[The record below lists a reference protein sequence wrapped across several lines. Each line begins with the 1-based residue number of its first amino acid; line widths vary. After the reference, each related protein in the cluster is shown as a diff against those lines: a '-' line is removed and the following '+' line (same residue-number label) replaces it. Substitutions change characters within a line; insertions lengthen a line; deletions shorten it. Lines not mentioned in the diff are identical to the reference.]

1 MVSLYRREEEI
12 IETARRQL
20 ASGAP
25 LAGAATLTAESPLT
39 IHDVVQQRLVTAEF
53 QPIVRLDTGESV
65 GFEAFAR
72 GPAGELSN
80 PGALFGA
87 AGKAGVATELDQ
99 VAHAAAYRAALRAKL
114 NPSQSLFVNA
124 DPTTLGRAIPDDLA
138 DVYALAVTRL
148 RLFID
153 VSERHISGDPSAS
166 LAGLARVRAA
176 GWGVSWD
183 NAGTTPDS
191 LALMPLIRP
200 DVVKIDVSLVQDR
213 SHPFASRVVNAAIAY
228 AENAGAAIMA
238 VGIESDEHLTLARG
252 MGASLGQGY
261 YFARPAELPEQTKPV
276 HQPIPLIDQLEPSQP
291 HETPFDV
298 YASRYTPTPASDATL
313 ESFAHYLEQRCSID
327 PEPPVVLACLKG
339 AQLPSGAP
347 LALLG
352 LIARNSSFAA
362 AFAEQ
367 LPPHPIPGVRTIEL
381 ADNDP
386 LAEEWALAIVGPH
399 FAALLTARR
408 RDTTTEET
416 LSLGLSYHRPTV
428 LRAAQT
434 LLHRITAP

>member
-1 MVSLYRREEEI
+1 MVALYRRGSELAERRPETPEQVATPSVAVPPSPPSI
-12 IETARRQL
+12 TIEQ
-20 ASGAP
+20 
-25 LAGAATLTAESPLT
+25 
-39 IHDVVQQRLVTAEF
+39 VVEKRLVTAEF
-53 QPIVRLDTGESV
+53 QPITRLDTGESV

-72 GPAGELSN
+72 GPAGDLSN
-80 PGALFGA
+80 PGALFKAAGA
-87 AGKAGVATELDQ
+87 AGLSTELDQ
-99 VAHAAAYRAALRAKL
+99 VAHAAAYRGALQGKL

-124 DPTTLGRAIPDDLA
+124 DPTTLGRAVPNDLA
-138 DVYALAVTRL
+138 EVYAQAVSRL

-153 VSERHISGDPSAS
+153 VSERHISRDPSSA

-200 DVVKIDVSLVQDR
+200 DVVKIDVSLVQGR
-213 SHPFASRVVNAAIAY
+213 SHPYAARVVNAAIAY

-238 VGIESDEHLTLARG
+238 VGIESEEHLTMARG
-252 MGASLGQGY
+252 MGATLGQGY
-261 YFARPAELPEQTKPV
+261 FFARPGALPETTKQV
-276 HQPIPLIDQLEPSQP
+276 VQPILLIDQLAPPQP
-291 HETPFDV
+291 HDTPFDV
-298 YASRYTPTPASDATL
+298 YAQRYTPTPATSATL

-327 PEPPVVLACLKG
+327 PDPPVVLACLRG

-347 LALLG
+347 LALLEM
-352 LIARNSSFAA
+352 IARNTSFAA

-367 LPPHPIPGVRTIEL
+367 LPHHPLPGVRMIQLDEG
-381 ADNDP
+381 DP
-386 LAEEWALAIVGPH
+386 LVNEWVLAVIGPH
-399 FAALLTARR
+399 FAALLAARS
-408 RDTTTEET
+408 RDTASEES

-434 LLHRITAP
+434 LLHRITAS

>member
-1 MVSLYRREEEI
+1 MARQN
-12 IETARRQL
+12 TA
-20 ASGAP
+20 
-25 LAGAATLTAESPLT
+25 TAVRSPLLGSLPAPEQT
-39 IHDVVQQRLVTAEF
+39 IQEIVDGRLVTAEF
-53 QPIVRLDTGESV
+53 QPIVRLDSGESV
-65 GFEAFAR
+65 GFEAYAR
-72 GPAGELSN
+72 GPVGALCN

-87 AGKAGVATELDQ
+87 AGSAGLSVELDQ
-99 VAHAAAYRAALRAKL
+99 VAHAAAYRAALQAKL

-124 DPTTLGRAIPDDLA
+124 DPTTMGRPIPNDLT
-138 DVYALAVTRL
+138 DVYAQAVARL

-153 VSERHISGDPSAS
+153 VSERHISGDPAGA
-166 LAGLARVRAA
+166 LAGLARVRGA

-213 SHPFASRVVNAAIAY
+213 SHPFAARVVNAAIAY
-228 AENAGAAIMA
+228 AENAGAAILA
-238 VGIESDEHLTLARG
+238 VGIESEEHLSLARG
-252 MGASLGQGY
+252 MGASIGQGY
-261 YFARPAELPEQTKPV
+261 FFARPAAMPERTKPV
-276 HQPIPLIDQLEPSQP
+276 HQPILLIDQLEPSQP

-298 YASRYTPTPASDATL
+298 YSARSTPKPASAATL

-339 AQLPSGAP
+339 ATLPSGAP
-347 LALLG
+347 MALLG
-352 LIARNSSFAA
+352 MIARNSSFAA

-367 LPPHPIPGVRTIEL
+367 LPSHPIPGVRTIQL
-381 ADNDP
+381 AENDP
-386 LAEEWALAIVGPH
+386 LADEWALVIVGPH
-399 FAALLTARR
+399 FAAMLTARP
-408 RDTTTEET
+408 RDTHTDES

-434 LLHRITAP
+434 LLRRITAP

>member
-1 MVSLYRREEEI
+1 MVSLYRRESNLADRRPEPSASAP
-12 IETARRQL
+12 TTRSAAR
-20 ASGAP
+20 
-25 LAGAATLTAESPLT
+25 AEGEPLT
-39 IHDVVQQRLVTAEF
+39 IEDLVAARLVTAEF
-53 QPIVRLDTGESV
+53 QPIIRLDSGESV

-72 GPAGELSN
+72 GPAGELGN
-80 PGALFGA
+80 PGAMFKA
-87 AGKAGVATELDQ
+87 AGIAGLSAELDQ
-99 VAHAAAYRAALRAKL
+99 VAHAAAYRAALQQKL

-124 DPTTLGRAIPDDLA
+124 DPTTMGRPIPSDLA
-138 DVYALAVTRL
+138 DVFARL

-153 VSERHISGDPSAS
+153 VSERHISGDPSAA

-200 DVVKIDVSLVQDR
+200 DVVKIDVSLVQGP
-213 SHPFASRVVNAAIAY
+213 SHPFAARVVNAAIAY

-238 VGIESDEHLTLARG
+238 VGIESEEHLTMARG

-261 YFARPAELPEQTKPV
+261 FFARPSALPEKTKQV
-276 HQPIPLIDQLEPSQP
+276 IQPILLIDQLEAPKP

-298 YASRYTPTPASDATL
+298 YAARYTPTPASSATL

-347 LALLG
+347 LALLEM
-352 LIARNSSFAA
+352 IARNTSFAA
-362 AFAEQ
+362 AFSET
-367 LPPHPIPGVRTIEL
+367 PPVHPVNGVRMIRLKE
-381 ADNDP
+381 DDP
-386 LAEEWALAIVGPH
+386 LTHEWALAIVGPH
-399 FAALLTARR
+399 FAALLTARPR
-408 RDTTTEET
+408 QTSSEES

-434 LLHRITAP
+434 LLQRITAE

>member
-1 MVSLYRREEEI
+1 MVSLYRRAENLAEAPSKPA
-12 IETARRQL
+12 ARP
-20 ASGAP
+20 S
-25 LAGAATLTAESPLT
+25 AATVTAAGPEGSALT
-39 IHDVVQQRLVTAEF
+39 IQDVVEKRLVTAEF
-53 QPIVRLDTGESV
+53 QPIVRLDSGESV

-87 AGKAGVATELDQ
+87 AGAAGLSAELDQ
-99 VAHAAAYRAALRAKL
+99 VAHAAAYRAALQGKL

-124 DPTTLGRAIPDDLA
+124 DPTTLGRAIPNDLA
-138 DVYALAVTRL
+138 DVYVQAVSRL

-153 VSERHISGDPSAS
+153 VSERHISGDPSAA

-200 DVVKIDVSLVQDR
+200 DVVKLDVSIVQGR
-213 SHPFASRVVNAAIAY
+213 SHPSAARVVNAAIAY

-238 VGIESDEHLTLARG
+238 VGVESEEHLTMARG
-252 MGASLGQGY
+252 MGASLAQGY
-261 YFARPAELPEQTKPV
+261 YFARPSALPEKTKQV
-276 HQPIPLIDQLEPSQP
+276 VQPILLIDQFDPP
-291 HETPFDV
+291 AAHDTPFDV
-298 YASRYTPTPASDATL
+298 YAARYTPTPASSMTL
-313 ESFAHYLEQRCSID
+313 ESFAHYLEQRCAVD
-327 PEPPVVLACLKG
+327 PDPPVVLACLKG

-347 LALLG
+347 LALLEM
-352 LIARNSSFAA
+352 IARNTSYAA

-367 LPPHPIPGVRTIEL
+367 LPHHPVPGVRMIQL
-381 ADNDP
+381 KDDDP
-386 LAEEWALAIVGPH
+386 LADESVLAVIGPH
-399 FAALLTARR
+399 FAALLTARH
-408 RDTTTEET
+408 RDSTSDET

-434 LLHRITAP
+434 LLQRITA

>member
-1 MVSLYRREEEI
+1 MVALYRREGAVKERPQATPAAVAAAPAAVSAPPAI
-12 IETARRQL
+12 TIEQ
-20 ASGAP
+20 
-25 LAGAATLTAESPLT
+25 
-39 IHDVVQQRLVTAEF
+39 VVEHRLVTAEF
-53 QPIVRLDTGESV
+53 QPIVRLDSGESV

-87 AGKAGVATELDQ
+87 AGAAGLATELDQ
-99 VAHAAAYRAALRAKL
+99 IAHAAAYRAALQSKL

-124 DPTTLGRAIPDDLA
+124 DPTTLGRAVPADLT
-138 DVYALAVTRL
+138 DVYAQAVARL

-153 VSERHISGDPSAS
+153 VSERHISRDPSAA

-200 DVVKIDVSLVQDR
+200 DVVKIDVSLVQGR
-213 SHPFASRVVNAAIAY
+213 AHPYASRVVNAAIAY

-238 VGIESDEHLTLARG
+238 VGIESEEHLVMARG

-261 YFARPAELPEQTKPV
+261 YFARPGALPAHTKQV
-276 HQPIPLIDQLEPSQP
+276 VDAILLIDQLEPPGPQD
-291 HETPFDV
+291 TPFQV
-298 YASRYTPTPASDATL
+298 YAGRYTPTPATSATL

-327 PEPPVVLACLKG
+327 PEPPVVLACLRG

-347 LALLG
+347 LALLEM
-352 LIARNSSFAA
+352 IARNTSFAA
-362 AFAEQ
+362 AFAEE
-367 LPPHPIPGVRTIEL
+367 LPHHPVPGVRMIKL
-381 ADNDP
+381 AEDDP
-386 LAEEWALAIVGPH
+386 LTHEWVLAVIGPH
-399 FAALLTARR
+399 FAALLAARP
-408 RDTTTEET
+408 RDTAGEET

-428 LRAAQT
+428 LRAAKT
-434 LLHRITAP
+434 LLHRITAAE